1 MRRAAGGG
9 RFLLRFSP
17 RFRQSGKRN
26 EPMVRTRLRIRF
38 RKQGDLRLIGHH
50 DLVRAWER
58 LLRRAGLKL
67 RMSEGFHRRP
77 KLSFPSALSIG
88 LLGIDEALELEL
100 DGEYSAL
107 QVEAAM
113 LPHLP
118 PGLSVNSVETL
129 PPHGKPAQVVGV
141 TFELDVPPARQAQAA
156 QRIQQWLAE
165 TSHVVHRPD
174 GRPLDWRPLFEDLRL
189 ADGRLRMAM
198 RVTRQGSI
206 RPRDLLAVLELQ
218 DLEQQECYLT
228 RTAVELEA

>member
-1 MRRAAGGG
+1 
-9 RFLLRFSP
+9 
-17 RFRQSGKRN
+17 
-26 EPMVRTRLRIRF
+26 MVRTRLRIRF

-67 RMSEGFHRRP
+67 RMSEGFHPRP

-88 LLGIDEALELEL
+88 LLGLDEVLELEL
-100 DGEYSAL
+100 NGEYSAD
-107 QVEAAM
+107 QVETAVA
-113 LPHLP
+113 PHLP

-129 PPHGKPAQVVGV
+129 PPDGKPAQVVGV
-141 TFELDVPPARQAQAA
+141 AFELDVPPARQAHAA

-165 TSHVVHRPD
+165 SSHVVRRPD
-174 GRPLDWRPLFEDLRL
+174 GRPLDWRPLVGELRL
-189 ADGRLRMAM
+189 EGGRLRMAM

-206 RPRDLLAVLELQ
+206 RPRDLLAVLELE
-218 DLEQQECYLT
+218 DLEQLDCYLT